1 MATPL
6 NKAVHRLVEIDGE
19 KYLASLEPAIDGQ
32 PPTYAL
38 RKMRTSNVH
47 RMSMESLLKSSVLI
61 ARRDPEPEKET
72 HKTKYGEPIRNVMR
86 PTHHRSMQWTPLQQK
101 LTVMEE
107 IKSKLTVLDLEY
119 KLKVEILQTLED
131 IIDIE
136 HELHSDSCT
145 TNP

>member
-6 NKAVHRLVEIDGE
+6 NKAVHRLVEIDGD

-47 RMSMESLLKSSVLI
+47 RMSMESLLNPETEPEPE
-61 ARRDPEPEKET
+61 PEPEKE
-72 HKTKYGEPIRNVMR
+72 KPIRNVMR

>member
-19 KYLASLEPAIDGQ
+19 KYLASLEPAQEGGK
-32 PPTYAL
+32 PTYGL
-38 RKMRTSNVH
+38 RKMRTSKSH
-47 RMSMESLLKSSVLI
+47 RINIESLIKETE
-61 ARRDPEPEKET
+61 PELEKET

-119 KLKVEILQTLED
+119 KLKVEILKTLED
-131 IIDIE
+131 IIEIE
-136 HELHSDSCT
+136 QELHSDSCT

>member
-19 KYLASLEPAIDGQ
+19 KYLASLEPAQEGGK
-32 PPTYAL
+32 PTYGL
-38 RKMRTSNVH
+38 RKMRTSKSH
-47 RMSMESLLKSSVLI
+47 RINIESLIKET
-61 ARRDPEPEKET
+61 EPEKE
-72 HKTKYGEPIRNVMR
+72 EPIRNVMR

-119 KLKVEILQTLED
+119 KLKVEILKTLED
-131 IIDIE
+131 SLAQLHENWEGGAGLKNSIKNDDNPIE
-136 HELHSDSCT
+136 
-145 TNP
+145 

>member
-19 KYLASLEPAIDGQ
+19 KYLASLEPAQEGGK
-32 PPTYAL
+32 PTYGL
-38 RKMRTSNVH
+38 RKMRTSKSH
-47 RMSMESLLKSSVLI
+47 RINIESLIKET
-61 ARRDPEPEKET
+61 EPEKE
-72 HKTKYGEPIRNVMR
+72 EPIRNVMR

-119 KLKVEILQTLED
+119 KLKVEILKTLED
-131 IIDIE
+131 IIEIE

>member
-6 NKAVHRLVEIDGE
+6 NKAVHRLVEIDGD

-47 RMSMESLLKSSVLI
+47 RMSMESLLN
-61 ARRDPEPEKET
+61 PEPEP
-72 HKTKYGEPIRNVMR
+72 EPIRNVMR

-136 HELHSDSCT
+136 NELHSDSCT

>member
-19 KYLASLEPAIDGQ
+19 NYLASLEPAQEGGK
-32 PPTYAL
+32 PTYGL
-38 RKMRTSNVH
+38 RKMRTSKSH
-47 RMSMESLLKSSVLI
+47 RINIESLIKETE
-61 ARRDPEPEKET
+61 PELEKET

-107 IKSKLTVLDLEY
+107 M
-119 KLKVEILQTLED
+119 
-131 IIDIE
+131 
-136 HELHSDSCT
+136 HSQD
-145 TNP
+145 

>member
-19 KYLASLEPAIDGQ
+19 KYLASLEPAQEGGK
-32 PPTYAL
+32 PTYGL
-38 RKMRTSNVH
+38 RKMRTSKSH
-47 RMSMESLLKSSVLI
+47 RINIESLIKET
-61 ARRDPEPEKET
+61 EPEKE
-72 HKTKYGEPIRNVMR
+72 EPIRNVMR

-119 KLKVEILQTLED
+119 KLKVEILKTLED

>member
-19 KYLASLEPAIDGQ
+19 KYLASLEPAQEGGK
-32 PPTYAL
+32 PTYGL
-38 RKMRTSNVH
+38 RKMRTSKSH
-47 RMSMESLLKSSVLI
+47 RINIESLIKET
-61 ARRDPEPEKET
+61 EPELEKE
-72 HKTKYGEPIRNVMR
+72 EPIPNVMR

-119 KLKVEILQTLED
+119 KLKVEILKTLED
-131 IIDIE
+131 IIEIE
-136 HELHSDSCT
+136 QELHSDSCT

>member
-6 NKAVHRLVEIDGE
+6 NKPVHRLIEIGGE

-47 RMSMESLLKSSVLI
+47 RMSMESLLN
-61 ARRDPEPEKET
+61 PEPEKET
-72 HKTKYGEPIRNVMR
+72 HKTKDEEPIRNVMR